1 MAVKRPKKNTKESV
15 KYKNKNKIC
24 KLTHE
29 NRRAKQG
36 SKINMNEGQILN
48 TKTRKTLHDPEEL
61 RGLKRWE

>member
-1 MAVKRPKKNTKESV
+1 M
-15 KYKNKNKIC
+15 
-24 KLTHE
+24 HE